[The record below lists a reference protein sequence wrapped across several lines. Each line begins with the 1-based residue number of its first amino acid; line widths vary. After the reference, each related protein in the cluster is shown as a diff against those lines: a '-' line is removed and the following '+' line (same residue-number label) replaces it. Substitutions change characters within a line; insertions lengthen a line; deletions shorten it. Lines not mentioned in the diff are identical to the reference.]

1 MEDMCSVCAT
11 ADTYKS
17 VPPGKLACG
26 HSRYKLVPAK
36 SRPWRSGTLSAVS
49 ESLRLA
55 KTFVD
60 TVTATP
66 TLHPFFRHHLF
77 RNSRTAFRHKRGCS
91 IGTECPL
98 PSMTRHSQPPW
109 CASAWHWS
117 LPRYCPTSAP
127 LLRVLYKVI
136 IKDF

>member
-11 ADTYKS
+11 ADFYKS

-66 TLHPFFRHHLF
+66 TLLQTSFIQKLEDGLPPQARLF
-77 RNSRTAFRHKRGCS
+77 DR
-91 IGTECPL
+91 
-98 PSMTRHSQPPW
+98 
-109 CASAWHWS
+109 
-117 LPRYCPTSAP
+117 
-127 LLRVLYKVI
+127 
-136 IKDF
+136 D